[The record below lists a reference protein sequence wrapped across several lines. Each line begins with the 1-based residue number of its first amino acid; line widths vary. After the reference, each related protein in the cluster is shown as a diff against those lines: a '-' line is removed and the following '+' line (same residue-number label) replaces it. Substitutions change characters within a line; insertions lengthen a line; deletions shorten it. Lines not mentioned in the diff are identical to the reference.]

1 MALDYNII
9 GERLKKARV
18 EKNMTQ
24 EKLAEQLDVSIAFL
38 SRIERGSSHIN
49 LKRLT
54 QICEILGVSEGSILN
69 GVSSNSN
76 NYLTSEFNDILNS
89 VSSDKQKLIY
99 KSNLLFSLYN
109 ICLYKSIEIIHI
121 NLDYLKNS

>member
-1 MALDYNII
+1 MALDYHII

-54 QICEILGVSEGSILN
+54 QIYEILGVSEGSILN

-76 NYLTSEFNDILNS
+76 NYLTSEFNEILNS

-99 KSNLLFSLYN
+99 KIAKVIS
-109 ICLYKSIEIIHI
+109 EEE
-121 NLDYLKNS
+121 

>member
-1 MALDYNII
+1 MALDYHII

-38 SRIERGSSHIN
+38 SRIERCSSHIN

-76 NYLTSEFNDILNS
+76 NYLTSEFNEILNS

-99 KSNLLFSLYN
+99 KIAKVIS
-109 ICLYKSIEIIHI
+109 EEE
-121 NLDYLKNS
+121 

>member
-1 MALDYNII
+1 MALDYHII

-49 LKRLT
+49 L
-54 QICEILGVSEGSILN
+54 
-69 GVSSNSN
+69 N
-76 NYLTSEFNDILNS
+76 NYLTSEFNEILNS

-99 KSNLLFSLYN
+99 KIAKVIS
-109 ICLYKSIEIIHI
+109 EEE
-121 NLDYLKNS
+121 